1 MAIER
6 WRWLDGRGGWAVVG
20 GLRWRTVAMV
30 EGAVAEGGRLPDG
43 CGGRGAEVV
52 ELPSSA

>member
-6 WRWLDGRGGWAVVG
+6 WRWLGGRGGWAVVG

-30 EGAVAEGGRLPDG
+30 EGAVVEGLRWS
-43 CGGRGAEVV
+43 RG
-52 ELPSSA
+52 